1 MVLCLPVPITEA
13 SLCRCGTDIVAC
25 VVVAVT
31 DDVKLLMQRP
41 GQILLAA
48 VEGQLVRCCLVCG
61 RVGSVN
67 QEYEKVLI
75 IQSNLKV

>member
-1 MVLCLPVPITEA
+1 MF
-13 SLCRCGTDIVAC
+13 
-25 VVVAVT
+25 VT

-41 GQILLAA
+41 GKILLAA